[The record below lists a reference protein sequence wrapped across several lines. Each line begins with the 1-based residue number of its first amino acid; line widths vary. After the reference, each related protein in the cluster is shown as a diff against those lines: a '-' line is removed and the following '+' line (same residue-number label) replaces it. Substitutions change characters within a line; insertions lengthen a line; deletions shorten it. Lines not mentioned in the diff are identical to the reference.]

1 MFCHAKNNIMFKK
14 RCFCFFILLISHAYL
29 FSVLACISELD
40 NLINNNKK
48 IRPIL
53 NGYRRKIETARDYEN
68 KQGS

>member
-1 MFCHAKNNIMFKK
+1 MFRYAQNKFMNKK
-14 RCFCFFILLISHAYL
+14 LYFCIFILLIMHAYL